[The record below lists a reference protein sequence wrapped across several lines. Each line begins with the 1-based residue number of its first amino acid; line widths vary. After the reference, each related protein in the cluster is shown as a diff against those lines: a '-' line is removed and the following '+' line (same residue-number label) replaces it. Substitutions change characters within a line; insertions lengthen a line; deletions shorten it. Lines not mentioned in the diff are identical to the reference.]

1 MEKVELDLDI
11 RDKGKSILGKTKQTN
26 KKNPAWQRHSLPVVE
41 TVNGSFYVQYRVL
54 KVNTE
59 EKL

>member
-26 KKNPAWQRHSLPVVE
+26 KKTSMAKE
-41 TVNGSFYVQYRVL
+41 
-54 KVNTE
+54 
-59 EKL
+59 